1 MKKLLGL
8 LVVGGVVTIG
18 GVAYRLVTPDDGV
31 TLAMLRDAGIANLC
45 DPALAVCSVV
55 MTEEGLTFA
64 KAQGIVDGGHA
75 SRYVQTVTPIFS
87 CVTPTAAADRIADS
101 VGAKPADGGVA
112 FLVFPELPKVARR
125 KAFALDVEACKV
137 VPCATYPGLC
147 GKGAKAVPFEVLPL
161 PCAWRAF
168 DAGVCL
174 FVDGG
179 DPGTENTYP
188 AEKLTG
194 PGCRRKACTEIA
206 GVSSDPSPLR
216 RLAK

>member
-18 GVAYRLVTPDDGV
+18 GVAYRLVTPDVGV
-31 TLAMLRDAGIANLC
+31 TLAMLRDAGIADLC
-45 DPALAVCSVV
+45 NPALAVCSVV
-55 MTEEGLTFA
+55 MSEDGLAFA

-87 CVTPTAAADRIADS
+87 CVTPDTVADRIADQ
-101 VGAKPADGGVA
+101 VGAKPVDGGIA
-112 FLVFPELPKVARR
+112 FLVFPGLPKVAQR
-125 KAFALDVEACKV
+125 KAFELNAEDCKV
-137 VPCATYPGLC
+137 VPCSTYPNLC
-147 GKGAKAVPFEVLPL
+147 GKASKAVPFEVLPL

-188 AEKLTG
+188 ASSLVG
-194 PGCRRKACTEIA
+194 PGCVRKACTEIA

-216 RLAK
+216 RTVK